1 MPHTWGVLYQ
11 GANIIERSIAMPINE
26 LSDIVRIPRLGKIR
40 LGIKVTSKEK
50 KGVQYPKATDHFVVP
65 DEVKAVYGE
74 KPTELQIMFPV
85 EEPELFAQQWLR
97 AYSMTQGLVCIGSGV
112 EARRKIDVATGTIA
126 DHETKQWE
134 WREISCDPQECPEYQ
149 TKRCRRVMNLQF
161 LLPEVPGL
169 GVYQIDTSSFYSIV
183 NINSMIKMLKG
194 MLGRCS
200 MVPLT
205 LALGPIEVCPP
216 GLTKK
221 TVQVMHIKKNIKLSQ
236 LAQIAQLPPARVLIP
251 EADTA
256 EPPEDL
262 FAGELI
268 KDTQKQSRKKSQ
280 LGQPP
285 ASPKDE
291 DLFLEEK
298 EQDLPQVDAEL
309 LKGWLI
315 VKGSIKQ
322 LNITDNQIRKWFA
335 KAAPGLE
342 IGLDD
347 FNKVIPPENEK
358 LTNELLSKFESVLEA
373 YRERQKEKTAG
384 E

>member
-1 MPHTWGVLYQ
+1 
-11 GANIIERSIAMPINE
+11 MPINE

-50 KGVQYPKATDHFVVP
+50 KGVEYPKATDYFVVP
-65 DEVKAVYGE
+65 DEVKEVYGD
-74 KPTELQIMFPV
+74 KPTELEIMFPV
-85 EEPELFAQQWLR
+85 EDPELFAQQWLR
-97 AYSMTQGLVCIGSGV
+97 AYSLTQGLVCIGNGV
-112 EARRKIDVATGTIA
+112 DAKRKVDTATGAMA

-134 WREISCDPQECPEYQ
+134 WREMTCDSQECPEYQ

-161 LLPEVPGL
+161 LLPNVPGL

-205 LALGPIEVCPP
+205 LGLGPVEVSPP
-216 GLTKK
+216 GITKK
-221 TVQVMHIKKNIKLSQ
+221 TVYIMHIKKDIKLAQ

-251 EADTA
+251 EADTD

-262 FAGELI
+262 FPEGI
-268 KDTQKQSRKKSQ
+268 IGDTPKQRQSRKKSQ
-280 LGQPP
+280 PGQPLV
-285 ASPKDE
+285 SPKDE
-291 DLFLEEK
+291 DLFPEEK
-298 EQDLPQVDAEL
+298 EEELPQVDAEL
-309 LKGWLI
+309 LKGWMI

-322 LNITDNQIRKWFA
+322 LNITDNQIRQWFA

-373 YRERQKEKTAG
+373 YREKQEQKAPVK
-384 E
+384 